1 MISLIAAIGKNYEL
15 GKDNKLI
22 WNLKNDMKFFKNTT
36 LNHTVVMGYNT
47 YLSIGRPLPLRRNV
61 ILVHDKKLLN
71 DSNLVVYD
79 DINELIKKEFQ
90 DNDEEKFVIGGAS
103 LYKYFYNYADRMYLT
118 LIESTCNEADSFFPE
133 IDEKD
138 WNKKI
143 IENNKENDLNY
154 SFVIYE
160 RKNDE

>member
-61 ILVHDKKLLN
+61 VLVHDKKLLN

-154 SFVIYE
+154 SFVLYE

>member
-154 SFVIYE
+154 SFVLYE

>member
-61 ILVHDKKLLN
+61 VLVHDKKLLN

-90 DNDEEKFVIGGAS
+90 DNNEEKFVIGGAS

-143 IENNKENDLNY
+143 IENNQENDLNY
-154 SFVIYE
+154 SFVLYE

>member
-22 WNLKNDMKFFKNTT
+22 WNLKNDMTFFKNTT

-61 ILVHDKKLLN
+61 VLIHDKKLLN

-154 SFVIYE
+154 SFVLYE

>member
-61 ILVHDKKLLN
+61 VLVHDKKLLN

-143 IENNKENDLNY
+143 IENNQENDLNY
-154 SFVIYE
+154 SFVLYE

>member
-61 ILVHDKKLLN
+61 VLVHDKKLLN

-143 IENNKENDLNY
+143 IENNQENDLNY
-154 SFVIYE
+154 SFVLYE
-160 RKNDE
+160 RKNNE

>member
-61 ILVHDKKLLN
+61 VLIHDKKLLN

-154 SFVIYE
+154 SFVLYE

>member
-61 ILVHDKKLLN
+61 VLVHDKKLLN

-90 DNDEEKFVIGGAS
+90 DNNEEKFVIGGAS
-103 LYKYFYNYADRMYLT
+103 LYKYFYNYADRMHLT

-143 IENNKENDLNY
+143 IENNQENDLNY
-154 SFVIYE
+154 SFVLYE

>member
-118 LIESTCNEADSFFPE
+118 LIESTCNEADSFFPK

-154 SFVIYE
+154 SFVLYE

>member
-61 ILVHDKKLLN
+61 VLVHDKKLLN

-90 DNDEEKFVIGGAS
+90 DNNEEKFVIGGAS

-138 WNKKI
+138 WNKKN
-143 IENNKENDLNY
+143 IENNQENDLNY
-154 SFVIYE
+154 SFVLYE